1 MCYVTL
7 LFFFQAEDGIRDYKV
22 TGVQTCA
29 LPISLGG
36 GDQAGAVRADQ
47 PGAPLVQERQHAGHV
62 EDGNA
67 FCDTDDQTE
76 PGVGGFVDRRRRH
89 GGGHVDH
96 CDIRLGF
103 AHPVRDGVEH
113 RDYTVEQLATLS
125 RRYPCHDLRAV
136 ADHLTGV
143 ERAVPAGDPL
153 HEQARVLVDED
164 AHAFACA
171 TARFTASSM
180 SVRAEK
186 PALGRIPI
194 ASASFVPV
202 SRMTSG
208 TLIGNCCV
216 AWTMPLATSSP
227 RVMPPKML
235 KRMAFTLGSAVM
247 IA

>member
-1 MCYVTL
+1 MKLVPIKGSPPMPMQVDWPRPWVESWCTISYVSVPRHDADAPRL
-7 LFFFQAEDGIRDYKV
+7 ADVARDD
-22 TGVQTCA
+22 A
-29 LPISLGG
+29 DLALGG

-67 FCDTDDQTE
+67 FRDTDDQTE

-96 CDIRLGF
+96 CDIRLGL

-125 RRYPCHDLRAV
+125 RRHPCHDLRAV

-143 ERAVPAGDPL
+143 ERAVPTGDPL

-186 PALGRIPI
+186 PALVRIAI

-208 TLIGNCCV
+208 TLIGNC
-216 AWTMPLATSSP
+216 
-227 RVMPPKML
+227 
-235 KRMAFTLGSAVM
+235 
-247 IA
+247 